1 MTTQTYALNS
11 NDWLLINQG
20 LHITLQNV
28 FPMYFQV
35 VGHATQRDNSYVSVL
50 AYPIVTDDSD
60 FQWNKLFADSR
71 SEDVFAAL
79 ANEAREADE
88 IDLWSLEDSGL

>member
-1 MTTQTYALNS
+1 MATQTYALNS
-11 NDWLLINQG
+11 NDWLPINQG

-35 VGHATQRDNSYVSVL
+35 VGNAQRDNSYISVL
-50 AYPIVTDDSD
+50 SYPIVADDPD
-60 FQWNKLFADSR
+60 LQWNKLFADSR

-79 ANEAREADE
+79 ASEAREVEE